1 MTMLGKI
8 DVFINSAS
16 RLDYL
21 IPTVSSFLNNMKYS
35 MGFRLV
41 LHDDVVKK
49 IESAKI
55 AKWVEESKI
64 FDSFLVTEPAK
75 RLGHAIHM
83 ELRLAQSPYII
94 NWEDDW
100 RLLKVIPLDEI
111 LGYMEKNPKI
121 NQVVFN
127 HNANETSKHEVIRPV
142 LDCGTFKLTQIQ
154 EWAIG
159 PGIWRTDFTKAK
171 WPNHAD
177 AHYCL
182 TAFGS
187 INLREGRDMKWMAE
201 NVGNYFYGGH
211 LEGPFVEHLGINS
224 VWNAPIDGRGNG

>member
-1 MTMLGKI
+1 MVT
-8 DVFINSAS
+8 INNGMIYKEA
-16 RLDYL
+16 RYNDEIEPGDFVIYT
-21 IPTVSSFLNNMKYS
+21 IENNIYY
-35 MGFRLV
+35 GFYKGTGNGTIQIL
-41 LHDDVVKK
+41 
-49 IESAKI
+49 
-55 AKWVEESKI
+55 
-64 FDSFLVTEPAK
+64 
-75 RLGHAIHM
+75 
-83 ELRLAQSPYII
+83 SPYII